1 MFYLLSSTE
10 SHILPTKFDKDD
22 KWHHFCVVR
31 DSNSGE
37 TITFVDGVNTYENHN
52 TEFMLPRRV
61 PLAGGKMFFGGSGFY
76 QNSGLAISDFN
87 IWDRILTDDEIAKMA
102 QSCDGGNRG
111 NVKDWS
117 DMKNELTLSKYKL
130 TTPSKCKKSEQ

>member
-1 MFYLLSSTE
+1 MSTR
-10 SHILPTKFDKDD
+10 TVAKFDKDD
-22 KWHHFCVVR
+22 TKWHHFCVVR

-37 TITFVDGVNTYENHN
+37 TKVFADGVNPNSHRR
-52 TEFMLPRRV
+52 FMLPRRV
-61 PLAGGKMFFGGSGFY
+61 PLAGGKMYFGGFGNYENFR
-76 QNSGLAISDFN
+76 GVISDFN

-117 DMKNELTLSKYKL
+117 DMKKELTLSKYTL